1 MHHPPAILRRTILLI
16 AIAITATLGC
26 AAALTVTLAAPALA
40 DAPDRTDDHA
50 PFSAGA
56 RIGVLG
62 SGGVAGCTSGF
73 GVHRSGGQTFLLTAG
88 HCGSVGDAFST
99 YDTFDLGTGPL
110 NAWQRD
116 RVGSMVDKDHDQD
129 LGLIQAPSSE
139 TVYDRDLA
147 GNTILK
153 HVVGV
158 ARPRPG
164 DTVCVSGARTGVVCG
179 VRIMQTDLHGEEFD
193 FGTSTH
199 PDRTVVPTVIWAQVP
214 ADKIGADEGDSG
226 GPVFT
231 IDPTQPDDV
240 YAVGMVTGGQL
251 SSDGK
256 NKDLF
261 FAPIDAY
268 LTQFGVTLNTTP
280 QGTDPIS
287 PPAGL
292 AFASHPASSTG
303 RA

>member
-1 MHHPPAILRRTILLI
+1 MFAHSRSAL
-16 AIAITATLGC
+16 AALGC
-26 AAALTVTLAAPALA
+26 AAALMLTLAAPASA
-40 DAPDRTDDHA
+40 NAPDRTDDHA

-62 SGGVAGCTSGF
+62 SRTVGRCTSGF

-99 YDTFDLGTGPL
+99 YDTLDLGTGPL

-116 RVGSMVDKDHDQD
+116 RVGTMVDKDHDQD
-129 LGLIQAPSSE
+129 LGLIQAPSAE

-153 HVVGV
+153 HVAGV
-158 ARPRPG
+158 AHPSPG

-179 VRIMQTDLHGEEFD
+179 VRIMQTDLHGEKFD
-193 FGTSTH
+193 FGTPEN
-199 PDRTVVPTVIWAQVP
+199 PDPTVVPTVIWAQVP

-231 IDPTQPDDV
+231 VDPAEPDDV
-240 YAVGMVTGGQL
+240 YAVGTVLGGQL
-251 SSDGK
+251 SADGK
-256 NKDLF
+256 TKDLF
-261 FAPIDAY
+261 FQPIDEY
-268 LTQFGVTLNTTP
+268 LTRFGVTLNATP
-280 QGTDPIS
+280 PGTDPIS

-292 AFASHPASSTG
+292 ALASAPASSTD